1 MTHKLTLEL
10 PEEIYQ
16 PVKRAAEQSGQTP
29 EEWAVARL
37 RSAVPAVDRAAA
49 LERLL
54 RHAGAVDLGRPTGAD
69 NDQIDADL
77 AKEYGDTH
85 NGRP

>member
-10 PEEIYQ
+10 PEDVYQ

-29 EEWAVARL
+29 EEWALARL
-37 RSAVPAVDRAAA
+37 RAAAPSDDQIAA

-54 RHAGAVDLGRPTGAD
+54 RHAGAVDLGKPTGID
-69 NDQIDADL
+69 NVQIDADL
-77 AKEYGDTH
+77 ANEYGDTH
-85 NGRP
+85 EGRA